1 MPYNCYMFRTYFR
14 TGFAIP
20 ALVLIISL
28 FVYLSALCPGISL
41 GDAGELISAS
51 YTLGIAHPPG
61 YPVYTLLGKLF
72 TFLPFG
78 TIAGRINLMTA
89 ILGALAGM
97 FMSIF
102 LALITK
108 KASSGILALIL
119 VFSPLFWECSVAA
132 EAYSL
137 NMFFIS
143 SLLLLAYRSTGSFR
157 GALFSGLIF
166 GISLGNHDT
175 MILLLP
181 LFLYFYSRGK
191 KYSFKSSG
199 AFLLAG
205 AFGFLLTAY
214 YMYARAA
221 ANPLINWGDPSNI
234 GRLFNHILRRE
245 YGAMTQM
252 PYSIGLF
259 FQQLYH
265 YLAFLWSQ
273 FFILLPVAVIGAVQL
288 YQKNRRAF
296 VLTIYVFLTFMA
308 VPLIINYDPSPR
320 MLDIVKV
327 FFLPSIFAVS
337 VFTAFFL
344 ANFPK
349 RFPERFFILV
359 AFCMFESNSR
369 AADMSKNTE
378 ARSLASD
385 ILSSCS
391 KDSVLIVGG
400 DNPSYTTIYMKVCE
414 QARPDLLL
422 INESGTMMGQAFGR
436 DFFELTPAKKA
447 ERRAFVYRELSKT
460 KQLYFTAGT
469 MLSNEDEK
477 IFVPCGLVYA
487 LNLSGKLK
495 PVPPPA
501 APFNMLFARP
511 SDDYLMN
518 ELRARYFYQ
527 TGEYKR
533 WIGKRPEAVS
543 AYNTAYGFLYMDP
556 GVAKLKERTDRK
568 LLQKTMF

>member
-1 MPYNCYMFRTYFR
+1 MFRTYFR
-14 TGFAIP
+14 TGVAIP
-20 ALVLIISL
+20 AIVLILSL

-89 ILGALAGM
+89 LFGALAGT
-97 FMSIF
+97 F
-102 LALITK
+102 LSLLLIRITK
-108 KASSGILALIL
+108 NTVSGILALML
-119 VFSPLFWECSVAA
+119 AFSPLFWESSVAA
-132 EAYSL
+132 EVYSL

-143 SLLLLAYRSTGSFR
+143 MLLLLAYRSTGSLR

-181 LFLYFYSRGK
+181 LFLYFFSKSK
-191 KYSFKSSG
+191 KYSFG
-199 AFLLAG
+199 ASAGFLAAG
-205 AFGFLLTAY
+205 ALGFLLTAC

-221 ANPLINWGDPSNI
+221 ASPLINWGDPSTI

-245 YGAMTQM
+245 YGTMTQM

-259 FQQLYH
+259 FLQLYH

-288 YQKNRRAF
+288 FGKNRRAF
-296 VLTIYVFLTFMA
+296 ILALYVFLTFLA
-308 VPLIINYDPSPR
+308 VPLLVNYAPTPR
-320 MLDIVKV
+320 ELDIDKV
-327 FFLPSIFAVS
+327 FFLPSVFAAAIFLG
-337 VFTAFFL
+337 AFL
-344 ANFPK
+344 SNL
-349 RFPERFFILV
+349 PERLF
-359 AFCMFESNSR
+359 MFVTLSMFMFNFHS
-369 AADMSKNTE
+369 ADMSKNTD
-378 ARSLASD
+378 ARSFASD
-385 ILSSCS
+385 ILNSCS
-391 KDSVLIVGG
+391 KNSVLIVGG
-400 DNPSYTTIYMKVCE
+400 DNPSYTTIYMKACE
-414 QARPDLLL
+414 KARPDLLL

-436 DFFELTPAKKA
+436 DFFELTPVKKS
-447 ERRAFVYRELSKT
+447 ERRALVYRELSKT
-460 KQLYFTAGT
+460 RQIYFTAGT
-469 MLSNEDEK
+469 TLSNEDEK
-477 IFVPCGLVYA
+477 IFVPCGMVYA
-487 LNLSGKLK
+487 LNLSEKLK
-495 PVPPPA
+495 PLPPPA
-501 APFNMLFARP
+501 APFNMLYARP

-527 TGEYKR
+527 GGEYMR
-533 WIGKRPEAVS
+533 RTGKRAEALS

-556 GVAKLKERTDRK
+556 GVSKLKEQTERK
-568 LLQKTMF
+568 FFRENPILKR